1 MKKEKQQRL
10 VTNFTSAIIIISL
23 QCNII
28 HCPILYKEVQSIDC
42 RVLKVCLLFGRQR
55 TVIYVI

>member
-28 HCPILYKEVQSIDC
+28 HC
-42 RVLKVCLLFGRQR
+42 VLFYIKKFNP
-55 TVIYVI
+55 

>member
-1 MKKEKQQRL
+1 MYRILGGRVKKEKQQRL

-28 HCPILYKEVQSIDC
+28 HC
-42 RVLKVCLLFGRQR
+42 VLFYIKKFNP
-55 TVIYVI
+55 